1 MKVFVDADAFV
12 GLTIP
17 TDAYHKTAVSL
28 VKVLKDKKAQLFTS
42 SDVLKEAA
50 TVISQ
55 KASHE
60 AAIEFL
66 RKITSGEVDI
76 TVIFVNEKV
85 NQRGV
90 EIFIQQMS
98 KNVSVFDCT
107 SFAVM
112 EKYKIEHAFSFDKH
126 FKGKRISSKISSKI
140 GT

>member
-17 TDAYHKTAVSL
+17 TDAHHKTAVSL

-55 KASHE
+55 RGSHKA
-60 AAIEFL
+60 AVEFL
-66 RKITSGEVDI
+66 RKIISGEVDV
-76 TVIFVNEKV
+76 TVIFVDEEI
-85 NQRGV
+85 NQRGI
-90 EIFIQQMS
+90 EIFTKQAS

-126 FKGKRISSKISSKI
+126 FGRRRIKLKRGSKI
-140 GT
+140 GS